1 LVCPV
6 AGRDVAVVAVDWW
19 GQGPAHM
26 RKLIGDALTESP
38 AENRPPKKSWT
49 SGFAAFY
56 EALTGDFRGDVPMY
70 LEMAKRHEGPI
81 LELAC
86 GTGRVAIPLAEAGST
101 VVGLDS
107 DPEMLALAES
117 KSRMLDLRRRISFVE
132 AEMES
137 FKMKQKFPL
146 IIAGANSLIHLLTSE
161 KLEKCLVRCRE
172 QLDKDGTLY
181 IAFEPSPY
189 LAAAGKYRVDRERPR
204 QVFNREI
211 GETLLYRGTTT
222 VDPNFQ
228 LIVRH
233 HEYANPRAPHDATK
247 TATFNYSTRPIYP
260 GELEVLMKSVGL
272 EVKEIYGDYDL
283 RLLTRQSEKI
293 IYRIQR
299 A

>member
-1 LVCPV
+1 
-6 AGRDVAVVAVDWW
+6 
-19 GQGPAHM
+19 M
-26 RKLIGDALTESP
+26 TELP
-38 AENRPPKKSWT
+38 AEDRPPDRSWT
-49 SGFAAFY
+49 GGFAAFY

-101 VVGLDS
+101 IVGLDS
-107 DPEMLALAES
+107 DPEMLALAKS

-132 AEMES
+132 AKMES
-137 FKMKQKFPL
+137 FELDRKFPV
-146 IIAGANSLIHLLTSE
+146 IIAGANSLIHLLSSSKLSE
-161 KLEKCLVRCRE
+161 CLVRCRE
-172 QLDKDGTLY
+172 QLQDKGTLY

-189 LAAAGKYRVDRERPR
+189 IAAAGKYRVERERPR
-204 QVFNREI
+204 QVFNRET

-260 GELEVLMKSVGL
+260 GELEVLLESVGL
-272 EVKEIYGDYDL
+272 KVMETYGDYDL
-283 RLLTRQSEKI
+283 CPLTRQSEKI
-293 IYRIQR
+293 IYRIEK
-299 A
+299 AKVKAKKK

>member
-1 LVCPV
+1 MNES
-6 AGRDVAVVAVDWW
+6 AEEE
-19 GQGPAHM
+19 
-26 RKLIGDALTESP
+26 AL
-38 AENRPPKKSWT
+38 PKASWT
-49 SGFAAFY
+49 SGFAAYY

-101 VVGLDS
+101 IVGLDS

-117 KSRMLDLRRRISFVE
+117 KARMLELGRRISFVK
-132 AEMES
+132 ADMVS

-146 IIAGANSLIHLLTSE
+146 IIAGANSLIHLLDSAS
-161 KLEKCLVRCRE
+161 LRKCLERCRT
-172 QLDKDGTLY
+172 QLTPGGTLY

-189 LAAAGKYRVDRERPR
+189 IAAAGKYRVERERPR
-204 QVFNREI
+204 QVFNRET

-228 LIVRH
+228 LIIRH

-247 TATFNYSTRPIYP
+247 TATFNYVTRPIYP
-260 GELEVLMKSVGL
+260 GELELLVELVGL
-272 EVKEIYGDYDL
+272 EIIGIYGDYDL
-283 RLLTRQSEKI
+283 RPLTRQSEKI
-293 IYRIQR
+293 VYQIQR

>member
-1 LVCPV
+1 
-6 AGRDVAVVAVDWW
+6 
-19 GQGPAHM
+19 M
-26 RKLIGDALTESP
+26 TEPP
-38 AENRPPKKSWT
+38 AEDRPPARSWT
-49 SGFAAFY
+49 TGFGAFY

-86 GTGRVAIPLAEAGST
+86 GTGRVAIPLAESGST

-107 DPEMLALAES
+107 DPEMLALADS
-117 KSRMLDLRRRISFVE
+117 KARMLDLRRRISFVE
-132 AEMES
+132 AKMED
-137 FKMKQKFPL
+137 FKIKQKFPV
-146 IIAGANSLIHLLTSE
+146 IIAGANSLIHLLSSA
-161 KLEKCLVRCRE
+161 KLHDCLVRCRE
-172 QLDKDGTLY
+172 QLKDDGSLY

-189 LAAAGKYRVDRERPR
+189 IAAAGRYRVERERPR
-204 QVFNREI
+204 QVFNKET

-247 TATFNYSTRPIYP
+247 TATFNYSVRPIYS
-260 GELEVLMKSVGL
+260 GELEVLLESVGL

-283 RLLTRQSEKI
+283 RPLTRQSEKI
-293 IYRIQR
+293 IYRIEK

>member
-1 LVCPV
+1 
-6 AGRDVAVVAVDWW
+6 
-19 GQGPAHM
+19 M
-26 RKLIGDALTESP
+26 TESP
-38 AENRPPKKSWT
+38 AENRPPTKSWT

-107 DPEMLALAES
+107 DPEMLELAES

-132 AEMES
+132 AKMES

-161 KLEKCLVRCRE
+161 ELEKCLVRCRG

-189 LAAAGKYRVDRERPR
+189 LGAAGKYRVERERPR
-204 QVFNREI
+204 QVFNREL

-260 GELEVLMKSVGL
+260 GELEVLMGSVGL

-283 RLLTRQSEKI
+283 RPLTRQSEKI